1 LSFTV
6 LVDSERSAV
15 LGLLGARRFSRPA
28 CLEKSDSGH
37 LQVMPPHDGI
47 GAPRRRSAKSV
58 EAPRP
63 RFAPDSIGVSV
74 VDSDPLAREGI
85 GALIAADANVRL
97 LQETAR
103 VRGVLAGA
111 AQASPDV
118 VFVEAG
124 LASEH
129 AGAAIRTLRRSL
141 PHARVIAFGSGNR
154 EEEVFHVYDAGASAY
169 VVRTAIRRDLATAIR
184 CARAGLRYV
193 PPEAERCL
201 RQRERRT
208 QLTSRESTVLAML
221 AQARSNATIAELLGI
236 SVGTVKL
243 HVRSILAK
251 LGVEDRAQAALV
263 ALERGFVR
271 IH

>member
-1 LSFTV
+1 MPPRV
-6 LVDSERSAV
+6 RIAA
-15 LGLLGARRFSRPA
+15 ARRPH
-28 CLEKSDSGH
+28 LESDRDRD
-37 LQVMPPHDGI
+37 VRV
-47 GAPRRRSAKSV
+47 APGSL
-58 EAPRP
+58 
-63 RFAPDSIGVSV
+63 GVSI

-85 GALIAADANVRL
+85 RAMITAERDLQL

-103 VRGVLAGA
+103 VSSVVATA
-111 AQASPDV
+111 SQSSPDLI
-118 VFVEAG
+118 FVEAG

-141 PHARVIAFGSGNR
+141 PYARVIAFGFGNR
-154 EEEVFHVYDAGASAY
+154 EEEVFQVFDAGASAY

-184 CARAGLRYV
+184 CARAGLRYI
-193 PPEAERCL
+193 PPEADRCL

-208 QLTSRESTVLAML
+208 QLTSREGTVLAML

-236 SVGTVKL
+236 SIGTVKL